1 MNEKIY
7 KNKEEWEGKKPVEE
21 DNIKEACAVCGEPH
35 GNPCLAAGPI
45 VRIRIT
51 MNEAD
56 GEAGEI
62 GTGEPAIDPEKVAE
76 EEAAALK
83 ASLQVVGKAG
93 AAQRKEIEKIAKQE
107 AERAGIP
114 QYAQALFDA
123 MLVALNP
130 VSAVQIKESKIK
142 VRINEEVSL
151 AAFHGWKMKST
162 QMRVKPQCETP
173 PNDNQWDTDEEG
185 CPQFTNDKGIGLSH
199 EDVIE
204 AVEFI
209 NNVKPKKL
217 IAYSRGGAMMVAAL
231 NKGIKFKPEIT
242 FVAAAWK
249 RGWVSGLNPSIG
261 NVGVIIHGTRDAAV
275 PLRQSFELAN
285 STGMKLF
292 VFPGYSHVNI
302 LKFKTS
308 PTSGLPVSSEI
319 LAQGLKELPDWG
331 EGKSNKEMLASQME
345 VSKKIFNL

>member
-185 CPQFTNDKGIGLSH
+185 
-199 EDVIE
+199 
-204 AVEFI
+204 
-209 NNVKPKKL
+209 
-217 IAYSRGGAMMVAAL
+217 
-231 NKGIKFKPEIT
+231 
-242 FVAAAWK
+242 
-249 RGWVSGLNPSIG
+249 
-261 NVGVIIHGTRDAAV
+261 
-275 PLRQSFELAN
+275 
-285 STGMKLF
+285 
-292 VFPGYSHVNI
+292 
-302 LKFKTS
+302 
-308 PTSGLPVSSEI
+308 
-319 LAQGLKELPDWG
+319 
-331 EGKSNKEMLASQME
+331 
-345 VSKKIFNL
+345 